1 VRPRS
6 VGTHGGYTNFIR
18 YSILW
23 VNLNLSREPAGTL
36 RGKNKKRKL
45 PGFSYTALLNQ
56 YSAHK
61 PVPGKPNI
69 NQYLKK

>member
-23 VNLNLSREPAGTL
+23 VNLNLRETL
-36 RGKNKKRKL
+36 RRHNPANLKSAYAGRFPLTDLIKNV
-45 PGFSYTALLNQ
+45 A
-56 YSAHK
+56 
-61 PVPGKPNI
+61 
-69 NQYLKK
+69 